1 IDKTAPTITAS
12 ASTVH
17 GAYTAGDWVND
28 DVTVHF
34 SCADTGGSAL
44 ASCTPDVVI
53 SATTGS
59 TIGTATDVAGNS
71 ASVDFGQINIDKTA
85 PTITA
90 SASTVHGAYTAGD
103 WVNDDV
109 TVHFSCGDTGG
120 SGLAGSCPADIIRTA
135 TASSTSGTIS
145 DVAGNSASVDFG
157 QINIDKVAPSITYT
171 GPAGTVYTNVTSI
184 TATASDSQSGLQT
197 ATLSL
202 NGAPGT
208 ACTITGGSIDCPV
221 SLANG
226 SYSAVITLSD
236 VAGNTNT
243 ASGSFTYAAHG
254 KPSLSVS
261 VTGIYWASYADY
273 VANELSVDYRLTNNS
288 VGITA
293 VGVHIDDVICNN
305 GVSLVTPTP
314 AAVGSIPAAGSAGVT
329 LKYNVPTGV
338 TQFNTK
344 LHAGASD
351 PAGTAYT
358 YGG

>member
-1 IDKTAPTITAS
+1 ITYHSVDGQGHVEADKYATVKVDKTAPTITA
-12 ASTVH
+12 T
-17 GAYTAGDWVND
+17 
-28 DVTVHF
+28 
-34 SCADTGGSAL
+34 
-44 ASCTPDVVI
+44 
-53 SATTGS
+53 
-59 TIGTATDVAGNS
+59 
-71 ASVDFGQINIDKTA
+71 
-85 PTITA
+85 
-90 SASTVHGAYTAGD
+90 ASTVHGAYTAGD

-120 SGLAGSCPADIIRTA
+120 SGLAGCTPDVVISATTGSTIGTA
-135 TASSTSGTIS
+135 T

-243 ASGSFTYAAHG
+243 AGGSFTYAAHG
-254 KPSLSVS
+254 KPNLAVS

-305 GVSLVTPTP
+305 GVSLATPTP

-329 LKYNVPTGV
+329 LKYNVPLGT